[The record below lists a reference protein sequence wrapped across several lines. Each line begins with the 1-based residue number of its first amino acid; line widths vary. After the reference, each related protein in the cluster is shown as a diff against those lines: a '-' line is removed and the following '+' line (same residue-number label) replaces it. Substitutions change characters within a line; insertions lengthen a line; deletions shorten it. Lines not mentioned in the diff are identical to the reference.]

1 MSGSK
6 KDNDV
11 LVLDIDEFLNGKEIK
26 VNINNDKEKKD
37 NEKNRSK

>member
-6 KDNDV
+6 KDKDV

-26 VNINNDKEKKD
+26 VNINDKEKKD